1 MPKRK
6 KRAKLKNYLY
16 IHKEFIMK
24 RFILAALVGA
34 MFLGSLCAET
44 YVIDLADTTNGKTV
58 TIGKNPYGKNYQNTN
73 PPTFTKYFAGSLPKP
88 GDTIEVHFKL
98 TSNKD
103 LPALVMA
110 VIDNSPAAKYWLQ
123 ISNQYE
129 AVKNI
134 KANEMIEGEFL
145 YKVVAEPKKDVTVQ
159 LMYDDAIDSK
169 ITLTKTAFKTG
180 KK

>member
-1 MPKRK
+1 MK
-6 KRAKLKNYLY
+6 K
-16 IHKEFIMK
+16 M
-24 RFILAALVGA
+24 ILAAFVGA
-34 MFLGSLCAET
+34 LLIGSLCAESF
-44 YVIDLADTTNGKTV
+44 VIDLGDTTNGKVV

-73 PPTFTKYFAGSLPKP
+73 PPTFTKYFAGNMPKP
-88 GDTIEVHFKL
+88 GDTIEVHFKF

-123 ISNQYE
+123 ISDQYE
-129 AVKNI
+129 TVNNI
-134 KANEMIEGEFL
+134 KAKEPFKGSLSF
-145 YKVVAEPKKDVTVQ
+145 KVAAQPIKEITVQ

-180 KK
+180 KN